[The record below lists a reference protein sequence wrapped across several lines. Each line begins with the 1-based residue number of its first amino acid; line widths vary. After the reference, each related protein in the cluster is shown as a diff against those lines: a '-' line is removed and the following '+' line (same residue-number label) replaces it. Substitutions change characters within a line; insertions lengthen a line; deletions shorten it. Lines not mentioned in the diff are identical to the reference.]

1 MGIVK
6 RQSLWNAAGGY
17 LGVVIGAVNALF
29 LMPWAFA
36 QDPDGFGFVR
46 WILSASLLVGA
57 FAHVGFPHALVTFA
71 PRLPADRRRDVFG
84 AGLVS
89 GFGVV
94 LALGVLGIFWGDA
107 WIQQAVG
114 SGSFSWGWQPLWAL
128 VASYVVFELVAS
140 QAQSAYRVVAPQWI
154 KDVGRKAVLTLAS
167 AALILDLLDFPSF
180 LWAVTAG
187 HALLTL
193 VLVFYARKW
202 IAVGWDWSGLP
213 WRAFLAYAGFMVL
226 TAGAQMAM
234 GQLDVLLIGKRLNL
248 AAVAQYSIAF
258 QLGVVV
264 SVPSKAMGYSLRPL
278 IAEAWS
284 RSDTAR
290 LLELVR
296 RGGVHQFYG
305 TAFLVLGLWAVLPV
319 VELALPVSYRGVSDL
334 AMAVALAQLIHVAT
348 GVSGLVLLASPK
360 YKWDF
365 WANVLLIGVLV
376 VISWWALP
384 RYGTVAMGWA
394 LVASALLYNAFKA
407 TLVKSLLGDWPSGVR
422 PLKLLLFVLLAV
434 AIHAAA
440 GSLRVQVGLWTTAL
454 LEALAQSV
462 FFVFWVLRSNEVPDF
477 KLLLEGVWA
486 RVGRS
491 KKRQP

>member
-89 GFGVV
+89 GLGVV
-94 LALGVLGIFWGDA
+94 LALGVLGIFGGDA

-114 SGSFSWGWQPLWAL
+114 LGVFSWGWKPLWAL

-234 GQLDVLLIGKRLNL
+234 GQLDVLLIGKRLSL

-319 VELALPVSYRGVSDL
+319 VELADARG
-334 AMAVALAQLIHVAT
+334 
-348 GVSGLVLLASPK
+348 
-360 YKWDF
+360 W
-365 WANVLLIGVLV
+365 
-376 VISWWALP
+376 
-384 RYGTVAMGWA
+384 
-394 LVASALLYNAFKA
+394 
-407 TLVKSLLGDWPSGVR
+407 
-422 PLKLLLFVLLAV
+422 
-434 AIHAAA
+434 
-440 GSLRVQVGLWTTAL
+440 LRC
-454 LEALAQSV
+454 
-462 FFVFWVLRSNEVPDF
+462 
-477 KLLLEGVWA
+477 A
-486 RVGRS
+486 RVSSPDDAGAEHAKPR
-491 KKRQP
+491 RVPQAVPRNDAAQGDA

>member
-17 LGVVIGAVNALF
+17 LGVVIGAFNALF

-71 PRLPADRRRDVFG
+71 PRLPADRRRDIFG

-89 GFGVV
+89 GMGVV

-167 AALILDLLDFPSF
+167 ALLILDLLDFPAF

-248 AAVAQYSIAF
+248 AAVAQYAQARRQF
-258 QLGVVV
+258 EQADAQVGAGMRLGQAHGAG
-264 SVPSKAMGYSLRPL
+264 P
-278 IAEAWS
+278 
-284 RSDTAR
+284 
-290 LLELVR
+290 
-296 RGGVHQFYG
+296 
-305 TAFLVLGLWAVLPV
+305 
-319 VELALPVSYRGVSDL
+319 
-334 AMAVALAQLIHVAT
+334 
-348 GVSGLVLLASPK
+348 
-360 YKWDF
+360 
-365 WANVLLIGVLV
+365 
-376 VISWWALP
+376 
-384 RYGTVAMGWA
+384 
-394 LVASALLYNAFKA
+394 A
-407 TLVKSLLGDWPSGVR
+407 TLVHRRQVGGFQRFAGVGIDGQAGAAAQHRVQGEAGVGRVEHLLDVHSEHLR
-422 PLKLLLFVLLAV
+422 HA
-434 AIHAAA
+434 HAAV
-440 GSLRVQVGLWTTAL
+440 LRVAGQAYPAALDIGGIGLAETGGRAHHTLGPLRAL
-454 LEALAQSV
+454 LVA
-462 FFVFWVLRSNEVPDF
+462 
-477 KLLLEGVWA
+477 KLDPWRRTCG
-486 RVGRS
+486 
-491 KKRQP
+491 